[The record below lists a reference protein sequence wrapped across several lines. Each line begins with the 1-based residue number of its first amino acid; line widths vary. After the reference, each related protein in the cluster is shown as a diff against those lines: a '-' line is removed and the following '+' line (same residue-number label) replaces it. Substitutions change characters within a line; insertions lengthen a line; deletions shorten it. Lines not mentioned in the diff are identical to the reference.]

1 VVSGNEQLILS
12 LLQEVRTKQEE
23 ISAQASNFESTLMK
37 HAADS
42 KAMHQQL
49 MQAFPAG
56 DTDGHRRYH
65 ESVIEWRELRNKIVR
80 ECLIHAAKLGG
91 LFGFG
96 WILYAIWTALKLELT
111 KG

>member
-1 VVSGNEQLILS
+1 MSGNEQLILS

-23 ISAQASNFESTLMK
+23 IGEQASSFEAALTK
-37 HAADS
+37 HAIDS

-49 MQAFPAG
+49 INAFPAG

-65 ESVIEWRELRNKIVR
+65 ETVIEWRELRNKIVR
-80 ECLIHAAKLGG
+80 ECLIHAAKIGG
-91 LFGFG
+91 LAGLG
-96 WILYAIWTALKLELT
+96 WILYAIWTALKLELG